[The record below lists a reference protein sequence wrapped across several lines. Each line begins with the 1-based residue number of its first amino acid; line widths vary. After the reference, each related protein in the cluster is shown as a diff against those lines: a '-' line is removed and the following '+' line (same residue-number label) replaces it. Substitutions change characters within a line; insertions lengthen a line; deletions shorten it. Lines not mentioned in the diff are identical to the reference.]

1 MTHWSIPAF
10 TIFAS
15 YSYYRQLSTDSKKRS
30 DFQCWSEIFIGFKG
44 TLKNKYVD
52 LGIDNEGCDEN
63 NDDNIN
69 NGEEEM
75 ENAGN
80 SDPENAGNRSN
91 VFEDV
96 DHIGNYFSIIIYSM
110 LQLFYWFQTVTVG

>member
-1 MTHWSIPAF
+1 MIFNVDRKYLSASKAHWKIN
-10 TIFAS
+10 
-15 YSYYRQLSTDSKKRS
+15 R
-30 DFQCWSEIFIGFKG
+30 
-44 TLKNKYVD
+44 YVD
-52 LGIDNEGCDEN
+52 LGIANEGCDEN

-75 ENAGN
+75 ENAAN

-96 DHIGNYFSIIIYSM
+96 DHIGNYFFNNNIDVCRSEMDI
-110 LQLFYWFQTVTVG
+110 FGR